1 MKMFKYCLYLLLFVC
16 FLGTHSFAQSDQLKK
31 EIATIE
37 KLLEDGVL
45 SPEDFEKVKKNL
57 IEKDAKRQA
66 KLKTTDTSKKTRT
79 EPQSSDVLNIK
90 VKTKERP
97 TQEFYEKS
105 SFTFRDYEVYTFRPG
120 GIKIKRI
127 SSNKVLAIITDRL
140 KVRFKNNGEQYIRVD
155 ISGSERPTIEKE
167 VEFKKKELENLAKGT
182 KEIITNPAGALKKLG
197 KRVKKF
203 SKSMDINDLN
213 VKGDIKSIIP
223 KDSIKFDLFIENE
236 KVLKV
241 DGRYVNKHRAFFYQ
255 FLTTNYQPFHY
266 YVVLQ
271 GRAPIAFNIQKF
283 TKRVD
288 RAVRKAKDRLSKEHN
303 ITVAQI
309 DQIIERKINREVDNA
324 TNEAI
329 DRAVSESVAQAIEE
343 SVGAAMARGLVEA
356 IEAATGQA
364 IDDALESEL
373 GAAIDAEIARAVE
386 MGIDEA
392 AVTAGWQ
399 AYFDT
404 LAAGGSEAQAV
415 AAAYD
420 ACGGPC
426 EGY

>member
-1 MKMFKYCLYLLLFVC
+1 
-16 FLGTHSFAQSDQLKK
+16 
-31 EIATIE
+31 
-37 KLLEDGVL
+37 
-45 SPEDFEKVKKNL
+45 
-57 IEKDAKRQA
+57 
-66 KLKTTDTSKKTRT
+66 
-79 EPQSSDVLNIK
+79 
-90 VKTKERP
+90 
-97 TQEFYEKS
+97 
-105 SFTFRDYEVYTFRPG
+105 
-120 GIKIKRI
+120 
-127 SSNKVLAIITDRL
+127 
-140 KVRFKNNGEQYIRVD
+140 
-155 ISGSERPTIEKE
+155 
-167 VEFKKKELENLAKGT
+167 
-182 KEIITNPAGALKKLG
+182 
-197 KRVKKF
+197 
-203 SKSMDINDLN
+203 MDINDLN

-223 KDSIKFDLFIENE
+223 KDSIKFDLYIENE

-271 GRAPIAFNIQKF
+271 GRSPIAFNIKRF

-288 RAVRKAKDRLSKEHN
+288 KAVRKAKERLSAEHN
-303 ITVAQI
+303 ITLAQI
-309 DQIIERKINREVDNA
+309 DEIIERKINREVDNA
-324 TNEAI
+324 ANEAI